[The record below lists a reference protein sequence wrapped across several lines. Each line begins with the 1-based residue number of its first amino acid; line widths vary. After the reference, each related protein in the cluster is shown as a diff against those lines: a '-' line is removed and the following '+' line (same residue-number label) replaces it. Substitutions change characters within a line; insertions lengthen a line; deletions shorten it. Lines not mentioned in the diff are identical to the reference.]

1 MQWIELTIKTAPAA
15 IDLVCDRLTVL
26 GFDSFIIDDQE
37 QFHEFLEQNRQYWDY
52 VDEALESRCRDFRR
66 SGCIWSRTL
75 PCRKRSKV

>member
-37 QFHEFLEQNRQYWDY
+37 RFMNF
-52 VDEALESRCRDFRR
+52 
-66 SGCIWSRTL
+66 WSRTV
-75 PCRKRSKV
+75 STGTM